1 MLENEKENLLSMCLP
16 KTQMMLQIMCIVN
29 QYFMKKLL
37 YGATSGEYIEN
48 TIAVGIG
55 GKDSVLE

>member
-1 MLENEKENLLSMCLP
+1 
-16 KTQMMLQIMCIVN
+16 MCIVN

-55 GKDSVLE
+55 GKDSVLEQK

>member
-1 MLENEKENLLSMCLP
+1 MFAQNTNDAIDNVYSEPIFYE
-16 KTQMMLQIMCIVN
+16 
-29 QYFMKKLL
+29 KLL

>member
-1 MLENEKENLLSMCLP
+1 
-16 KTQMMLQIMCIVN
+16 MCIVN

-37 YGATSGEYIEN
+37 HGATSGEYIEN